1 MAKTI
6 KAVIDTNIFVSALLR
21 SRSCLAILSS
31 FEKGEFIIVLPESII
46 EEVRR
51 TLTDEALGISI
62 EDTNRLLKIIQTR
75 TEIITHTIP
84 IKICRDPHDDKI
96 IDVGAGSSVFVDELI
111 KKGYRDITVLD
122 ISSKALQHSKERLG
136 ERAQKVKWVE
146 ADITNFEP
154 KDQYSLWHD
163 RAVLH
168 FLTAKKD
175 RENYVRVLET
185 VLKSGGHVI
194 IATFNLNGPPKCSG
208 LPVERYDARKIQ
220 GELGKSFEFVNGVDE
235 VHMTPGKIPQNF
247 TYFYFRKK

>member
-1 MAKTI
+1 MSLLKTNR
-6 KAVIDTNIFVSALLR
+6 KTHWENVYTQKGPEEVSW
-21 SRSCLAILSS
+21 
-31 FEKGEFIIVLPESII
+31 FQTLPEISLQFLVEI
-46 EEVRR
+46 
-51 TLTDEALGISI
+51 GIS
-62 EDTNRLLKIIQTR
+62 
-75 TEIITHTIP
+75 
-84 IKICRDPHDDKI
+84 HDDKI